1 MNNRRKR
8 FVALGAV
15 TLLGVGLVSSTHAQI
30 QPAAAQPVSSAT
42 REVPART
49 IPVPDTVSP
58 QMQAV
63 IARPV
68 NPRWSIVPKT
78 ADEWTA
84 IVEKATLATVAGLP
98 KLREALGVTVQPNTM
113 AGVKVFI
120 VTPMTIAP
128 QNRDRVLM
136 HLHGG
141 IRVFGPGEAGTR
153 EAILMAGFSGFKV
166 ISVDYRMPPD
176 FPFPAALDD
185 AVAVYRE
192 VLRTTD
198 AKNVGIFGASAGG
211 SLTLTTL
218 LRAKMERLPMPG
230 AIAPGTPTV
239 DLTKTG
245 DTLFTNAMVDN
256 VLGTQDGF
264 IRATALLYANGR
276 DLKDPLLSPIYG
288 DVQGFPPTILTS
300 GTRDLYLSNTVRMH
314 RKLRAAG
321 VEAVL
326 QMWEGQSHV
335 QYMSDITAPEVKEYH
350 DEIARFFG
358 LHLGR

>member
-1 MNNRRKR
+1 MDKLQGKLWRAIAFTLMVSNAMNY
-8 FVALGAV
+8 L
-15 TLLGVGLVSSTHAQI
+15 QI
-30 QPAAAQPVSSAT
+30 VAAQPVPPGA
-42 REVPART
+42 RDIPARKL
-49 IPVPDTVSP
+49 PVPDTVSP
-58 QMQAV
+58 QMQT
-63 IARPV
+63 IIGRPIGNRLNFV
-68 NPRWSIVPKT
+68 PATPDEWKSVVDKAAAEAMAALPKT
-78 ADEWTA
+78 
-84 IVEKATLATVAGLP
+84 
-98 KLREALGVTVQPNTM
+98 REALGVSVAQTSI
-113 AGVKVFI
+113 AGVNAFI
-120 VTPMTIAP
+120 VTPRVVQSNN
-128 QNRDRVLM
+128 QNRVLL

-141 IRVFGPGEAGTR
+141 IRVFGPGESGTR
-153 EAILMAGFSGFKV
+153 EAVLMAGFGGFKV

-192 VLRTTD
+192 LLKTID
-198 AKNVGIFGASAGG
+198 AKKIGIFGTSAGG
-211 SLTLTTL
+211 SLTITTL
-218 LRAKMERLPMPG
+218 LRAKSENLPMPG

-245 DTLFTNAMVDN
+245 DTLFTNEMVDN

-288 DVQGFPPTILTS
+288 DVRGFPPAILTS

-326 QMWEGQSHV
+326 QMFEGQSHA
-335 QYMSDITAPEVKEYH
+335 QYISDINAPEVKEYH
-350 DEIARFFG
+350 EEVARFFDR
-358 LHLGR
+358 HLAR

>member
-1 MNNRRKR
+1 MNMRRFDVSR
-8 FVALGAV
+8 ALLLFVWV
-15 TLLGVGLVSSTHAQI
+15 
-30 QPAAAQPVSSAT
+30 AAGFAPMTAAPQVPTGT
-42 REVPART
+42 REVPSRV

-63 IARPV
+63 MARPFDPSF
-68 NPRWSIVPKT
+68 NLEPQTT
-78 ADEWTA
+78 AEWKA
-84 IVEKATLATVAGLP
+84 RVEKVALATVAGLP
-98 KLREALGVTVQPNTM
+98 KLREALGVTVQPATM

-120 VTPMTIAP
+120 VTPKSMAP

-141 IRVFGPGEAGTR
+141 VRVFGPGESGTR
-153 EAILMAGFSGFKV
+153 EAILMAGFGGFKV

-185 AVAVYRE
+185 AVAVYRTI
-192 VLRTTD
+192 LQKTG
-198 AKNVGIFGASAGG
+198 AKNVGLFGTSAGG
-211 SLTLTTL
+211 SLTITTL
-218 LRAKMERLPMPG
+218 LRAKMEGLPMPG

-245 DTLFTNAMVDN
+245 DTLFTNALVDN

-276 DLKDPLLSPIYG
+276 DLRDPLLSPIYG
-288 DVQGFPPTILTS
+288 DVQGFPPTIVTS
-300 GTRDLYLSNTVRMH
+300 GTRDLYLSNSVRLH

-326 QMWEGQSHV
+326 QVWEGQSHA
-335 QYMSDITAPEVKEYH
+335 QYLSDITAPEVKEYH
-350 DEIARFFG
+350 SEIARFFD